1 MDTTRTF
8 EKEPVLPA
16 DKKSTARLLKFCLL
30 ATGCAGI
37 VAEYVLSTLATY
49 ILGNAVLQW
58 TVVISLM
65 LFSMGLGSRMSRY
78 LMDNLL
84 EKFIFTELALSLI
97 CGTCAAL
104 CYTLYGSIVSI
115 GQIVYLLSLVVGFL
129 IGLEIP
135 LVTRINNEYEE
146 LRLNISSVMEYDY
159 FGALIGGFFFIFF
172 ALPKLGLSY
181 TPIVLAGVNLCVAL
195 MLALR
200 FRNNLKHRLLIRSL
214 FFVVGAV
221 LVLLAL
227 FNPSIILYGEQKLYK
242 DKVIFSTQSRYQKI
256 VVTQWKDDFWLFING
271 NEQFSSFDEERY
283 HEPLV
288 HPVMSLPISHEQ
300 ILLLGG
306 GDGLALREIQKYSD
320 VGEITLVDL
329 DPAMTDLARYHPVF
343 IKLNEGSM
351 QDPRVKIVNQDAA
364 SYLDK
369 TRNIFNVIIID
380 LPDPNSI
387 ELSRLYS
394 LEFYHLCRRRLAKGG
409 AVVTQGTSP
418 LFSARAFNCI
428 YKTMEQA
435 DFEVVPYHNQVPT
448 LGEWGWLLG
457 MEAGLIEEGHLK
469 KALAELSFEN
479 INTRFINRPAMISML
494 HFGKGVFNEND
505 PIQIN
510 TRSRPVLLDYYRH
523 GKWDL
528 Y

>member
-8 EKEPVLPA
+8 DKKPVLPA
-16 DKKSTARLLKFCLL
+16 NKKGTARLLKFCLL

-49 ILGNAVLQW
+49 ILGNAVFQW

-65 LFSMGLGSRMSRY
+65 LFAMGLGSRMSRY
-78 LMDNLL
+78 LIDNLL
-84 EKFIFTELALSLI
+84 DKFIFTELALSLT

-104 CYTLYGSIVSI
+104 CYSLYGTIASI
-115 GQIVYLLSLVVGFL
+115 GQVVYLLSMVVGFL

-135 LVTRINNEYEE
+135 LVTRINNDYEE

-159 FGALIGGFFFIFF
+159 FGSLIGGFFFIFF

-181 TPIVLAGVNLCVAL
+181 TPIVLAGVNLFVAL
-195 MLALR
+195 LLVLR
-200 FRNNLKHRLLIRSL
+200 FRHNLNSRLLIGLL
-214 FFVVGAV
+214 FFSVGAI
-221 LVLLAL
+221 LVLLTI

-242 DKVIFSTQSRYQKI
+242 DKIIFSTQSRYQKI
-256 VVTQWKDDFWLFING
+256 VVTQWKDDYWLFING

-288 HPVMSLPISHEQ
+288 HPIMSLPISHEQ

-320 VGEITLVDL
+320 VKKVTLVDL

-343 IKLNEGSM
+343 INLNQGSM
-351 QDPRVKIVNQDAA
+351 QDPRVEVVNQDAA
-364 SYLDK
+364 SYLAK
-369 TRNIFNVIIID
+369 TKNIFNIIIID

-394 LEFYHLCRRRLAKGG
+394 LEFYQLCRRSLAKGG
-409 AVVTQGTSP
+409 ALVTQATSP
-418 LFSARAFNCI
+418 LFSAKAFNCI

-435 DFEVVPYHNQVPT
+435 GFEAVPYHNQVPT

-457 MEAGLIEEGHLK
+457 METGLFEEDRLK
-469 KALAELSFEN
+469 NALQELSFEN
-479 INTRFINRPAMISML
+479 INTRFINRQAMISML

-505 PIQIN
+505 SIQIN